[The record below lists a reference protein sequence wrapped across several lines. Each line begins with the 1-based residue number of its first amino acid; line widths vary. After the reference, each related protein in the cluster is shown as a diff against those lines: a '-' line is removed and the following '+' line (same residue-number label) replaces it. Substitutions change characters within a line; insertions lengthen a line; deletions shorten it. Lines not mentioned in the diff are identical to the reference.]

1 LASLAS
7 QGQRFLTLQHQH
19 KVFAMRH
26 FPAGVARALL
36 ALFVVAGLVV
46 AGLGDDAAAKGF
58 LATKPEKLPDL
69 VLGTD
74 DTGFGVSQKEYKLET
89 GKAYQLKIIS
99 SGKQEY
105 AMKGPDFFT
114 YIWLRKVEAGGLEI
128 KAHTLYELEFENEGE
143 AELFFVPIRPGNYTL
158 SAAGLEERGVV
169 INFVIE

>member
-7 QGQRFLTLQHQH
+7 QGQRFLNLQHQY
-19 KVFAMRH
+19 KVFAMRLL
-26 FPAGVARALL
+26 PARVACALL
-36 ALFVVAGLVV
+36 ALSFVAGPAADV
-46 AGLGDDAAAKGF
+46 AAKGF

-74 DTGFGVSQKEYKLET
+74 DTGFDVSQKEYKLET
-89 GKAYQLKIIS
+89 GKAYQLKIVS

-114 YIWLRKVEAGGLEI
+114 YIWLRKVEAGGIEI
-128 KAHTLYELEFENEGE
+128 KAHSLYELEFENEGE